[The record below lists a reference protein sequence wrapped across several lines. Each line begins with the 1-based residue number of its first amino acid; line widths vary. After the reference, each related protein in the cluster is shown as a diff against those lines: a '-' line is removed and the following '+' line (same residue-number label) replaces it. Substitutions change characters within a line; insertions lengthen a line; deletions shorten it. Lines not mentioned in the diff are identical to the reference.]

1 VIGTIRSRWA
11 FKILAAILAVVIL
24 TGIIHTAAMNLSIQ
38 STFNRHFG
46 RMGVGMQAM
55 MGGQRGTGLYDAF
68 RAAVND
74 SLGIS
79 ALAAFFIAGAASIFL
94 SGLITQPVQTLTA
107 ASRRIAQGDYHQR
120 IPEEDIPADE
130 LGLLARSFNTMAER
144 LEETEALRRQLIG
157 DISHELRTPLTAIK
171 GSMEGLIDGVLEAN
185 KATYT
190 QIYRD
195 ADRLQ
200 RLVEDLQELSRVE
213 SGQFSLD
220 RKPLSVSDL
229 LSGAIKSLKP
239 RYDKKGVALTST
251 CVQGLPPI
259 LADRDRL
266 LQVLQNLLD
275 NALRFT
281 PKDGQVTVSAE
292 KSGGIIQISVEDSG
306 AGIESRHLPFIFER
320 FYRADQSRSRE
331 GGAGN
336 GIGLT
341 ISKTLVEAHGGSIW
355 AESGGKGEGSRFT
368 FSLPIEG

>member
-1 VIGTIRSRWA
+1 MLESIRGHWA

-24 TGIIHTAAMNLSIQ
+24 TGIIHTAAMNLSIL

-46 RMGVGMQAM
+46 RMGAGMQAM
-55 MGGQRGTGLYDAF
+55 MGGQRSAGLYDAF

-74 SLGIS
+74 SLVIS
-79 ALAAFFIAGAASIFL
+79 ALAALLIAGAASLFL
-94 SGLITQPVQTLTA
+94 SRLITKPVQTLTV
-107 ASRRIAQGDYHQR
+107 ASQRIAQGEYHQR
-120 IPEEDIPADE
+120 IPDKDIPRDE

-144 LEETEALRRQLIG
+144 LEETEVLRRQLIG

-185 KATYT
+185 EATYS

-213 SGQFSLD
+213 AGQFSLD
-220 RKPLSVSDL
+220 RKPLSVAYL
-229 LSGAIKSLKP
+229 LSGAVESLKT
-239 RYDKKGVALTST
+239 RFDKKGVALTIT
-251 CVQGLPPI
+251 CDDGLPSI
-259 LADRDRL
+259 QADRDRL

-281 PKDGQVTVSAE
+281 PKDGRVTVTAR
-292 KSGGIIQISVEDSG
+292 KSGQSIQISVEDNG
-306 AGIESRHLPFIFER
+306 AGIESKHLPFIFER
-320 FYRADQSRSRE
+320 FYRADQSRSRV
-331 GGAGN
+331 GGVGS

-355 AESGGKGEGSRFT
+355 AESGGKEEGTCIT
-368 FSLPIEG
+368 FSLPLDG

>member
-144 LEETEALRRQLIG
+144 LEETEAQAAHRRYQ
-157 DISHELRTPLTAIK
+157 P
-171 GSMEGLIDGVLEAN
+171 
-185 KATYT
+185 
-190 QIYRD
+190 
-195 ADRLQ
+195 
-200 RLVEDLQELSRVE
+200 
-213 SGQFSLD
+213 
-220 RKPLSVSDL
+220 
-229 LSGAIKSLKP
+229 
-239 RYDKKGVALTST
+239 
-251 CVQGLPPI
+251 
-259 LADRDRL
+259 
-266 LQVLQNLLD
+266 
-275 NALRFT
+275 
-281 PKDGQVTVSAE
+281 
-292 KSGGIIQISVEDSG
+292 
-306 AGIESRHLPFIFER
+306 
-320 FYRADQSRSRE
+320 
-331 GGAGN
+331 
-336 GIGLT
+336 
-341 ISKTLVEAHGGSIW
+341 
-355 AESGGKGEGSRFT
+355 
-368 FSLPIEG
+368 